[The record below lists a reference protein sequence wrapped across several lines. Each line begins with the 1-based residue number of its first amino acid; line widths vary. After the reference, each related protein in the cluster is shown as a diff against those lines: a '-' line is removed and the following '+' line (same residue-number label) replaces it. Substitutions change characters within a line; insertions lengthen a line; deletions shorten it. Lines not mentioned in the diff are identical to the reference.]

1 MPAQSRSILTLMLRR
16 YGTRC
21 VPTTMLRNSI
31 STLIENS
38 ITEKVFPGAVVCILT
53 DKEVLYYEAF
63 GHRCIKP
70 KRLPMLR
77 STLFDLA
84 SLTKP
89 IVIGTL
95 YMQLVEKGKLS
106 LNTAAA
112 AYLPTFKQ
120 KGVTLRHLLTH
131 TSGLPAWVPLYLRAG
146 SRENVIAYLGEVA
159 LEAPP
164 GKKAVYSC
172 LGYIVLGALLE
183 KITKQPLDQLA
194 RERIFAPL
202 GMAQTRFNPP
212 QAWHENCAATE
223 DSNSFERRLVNYE
236 RYDWREGVIIGQVHD
251 ENAHFLGGVSG
262 NAGLFSTATDL
273 GKFCSALMDNSSTLL
288 HPESLSTM
296 RQIASAEGERRCIG
310 WAVTDDGCLYHT
322 GFTGTSIRICLKRK
336 LAAIL
341 LTNRVHPDADRRGI
355 IEFRRMFH
363 SLLFH

>member
-1 MPAQSRSILTLMLRR
+1 MFKD
-16 YGTRC
+16 
-21 VPTTMLRNSI
+21 SI

-38 ITEKVFPGAVVCILT
+38 ITEKVFPGTVACILT
-53 DKEVLYYEAF
+53 DKEVLYHESF
-63 GHRCIKP
+63 GCRSIKP

-77 STLFDLA
+77 TTLFDLA

-95 YMQLVEKGKLS
+95 CMQLVEKGRFSLS
-106 LNTAAA
+106 TPAEK
-112 AYLPTFKQ
+112 YLPAFGQ
-120 KGVTLRHLLTH
+120 KGVTLTHLLTH
-131 TSGLPAWVPLYLRAG
+131 TSGLPAWIPLYLRAG
-146 SRENVIAYLGEVA
+146 SREHVISYLGEVA
-159 LEAPP
+159 LESQP
-164 GKKAVYSC
+164 GEKAVYSC

-183 KITKQPLDQLA
+183 KVTKQPLDQLA

-202 GMAQTRFNPP
+202 GMEQTRFNPP
-212 QAWHENCAATE
+212 QAWCGNCAATE
-223 DSNSFERRLVNYE
+223 DSNSFERRMVNYE

-262 NAGLFSTATDL
+262 NAGLFSTSTDL
-273 GKFCSALMDNSSTLL
+273 GKFCRALMDNGGTLL
-288 HPESLSTM
+288 RPESLSTM
-296 RQIASAEGERRCIG
+296 RQVASAEGERRCIG
-310 WAVTDDGCLYHT
+310 WAVTDDRCLYHT

-363 SLLFH
+363 EMVFGYRLSVIG